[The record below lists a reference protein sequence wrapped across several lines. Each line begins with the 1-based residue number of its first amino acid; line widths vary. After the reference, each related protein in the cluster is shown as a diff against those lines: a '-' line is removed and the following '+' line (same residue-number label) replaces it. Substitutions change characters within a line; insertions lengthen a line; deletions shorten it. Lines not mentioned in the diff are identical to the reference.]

1 MRFPLLLALCIPV
14 HAAVIRGVVVEDAGG
29 LPLARSLVVV
39 QPIAGTSAP
48 PQSMRS
54 DHDGQF
60 EFGSLPP
67 GAYLVLASRRGF
79 APVQYGQKQWKG
91 SGVPLVLGDS
101 GSTSLEIRLQ
111 RFGSIAGTVLDEND
125 VGLPDHEVVA
135 YKNERPPLL
144 VARATTDDRGV
155 YRFLGLEPGSYLVRT
170 VGKEYD
176 EGSYVPTFSLQTT
189 RTNEAYTAEVQ
200 LDRETAHVDIRP
212 FPGRLFTV
220 AGRAVVSQPG
230 AVTVTLVS
238 DVGIQSVS
246 TDARGNFEFPPAAPG
261 PYELYATSKGTAGYQ
276 AITVD
281 RDRSD
286 YRLTLAALPELHLS
300 LRDQAGQ
307 PIDDSAAQILIRH
320 RDLATVGTP
329 QTLHAPAA
337 MAPGRWELL
346 VAPTQGYYAASFSGA
361 RGARADGWNEV
372 ELAAGVNS
380 EFSFVLSPHPASL
393 HGTVQ
398 QGDQPVAGV
407 PVYLDADGLETRM
420 TRTDTAGRYE
430 FYGLA
435 PGPYRLLA
443 SFEAIGT
450 SQGRGIDV
458 QEGQDQALDLI
469 LYKAQ

>member
-1 MRFPLLLALCIPV
+1 MRIALLLGLCV
-14 HAAVIRGVVVEDAGG
+14 AAHAAVIRGVVLEDAGG
-29 LPLARSLVVV
+29 MPLARSLVVV
-39 QPIAGTSAP
+39 QPIAGTGAP
-48 PQSMRS
+48 LQSIRS
-54 DHDGQF
+54 NHDGQF
-60 EFGSLPP
+60 EFGSLPA

-91 SGVPLVLGDS
+91 SGVPLVLDDS
-101 GSTSLEIRLQ
+101 GAASLEIRLQ

-135 YKNERPPLL
+135 YKNERPPVL
-144 VARATTDDRGV
+144 VSRATTDDRGM

-189 RTNEAYTAEVQ
+189 RTNEAYTADVQ

-212 FPGRLFTV
+212 FPGRLFAV
-220 AGRAVVSQPG
+220 AGRAVISPPA

-246 TDARGNFEFPPAAPG
+246 ADARGNFEFPPAAPG

-276 AITVD
+276 SITVD

-286 YRLTLAALPELHLS
+286 YRLTLAPLPELHLT
-300 LRDQAGQ
+300 LQDQMGQ
-307 PIDDSAAQILIRH
+307 PVDANAVQVLIRH
-320 RDLATVGTP
+320 RDLASTGTP
-329 QTLHAPAA
+329 QTLHAPAT
-337 MAPGRWELL
+337 MAPGRWELM
-346 VAPTQGYYAASFSGA
+346 VAPTQGYYAASCPGG
-361 RGARADGWNEV
+361 RGSRPDGWNEV

-393 HGTVQ
+393 QGSVRT
-398 QGDQPVAGV
+398 GDQPVAGV
-407 PVYLDADGLETRM
+407 PVYLDADGLEPRM

-435 PGPYRLLA
+435 PGRYRLLA
-443 SFEAIGT
+443 SFEGAGT
-450 SQGRGIDV
+450 GENKGV
-458 QEGQDQALDLI
+458 ELQEGQNPPVELVLSKSQ
-469 LYKAQ
+469 